1 MWSHEMWPGNHSLS
15 SLSKHPMDVSTL
27 TGCLWPDE
35 EGYGQHLSLIK
46 THRTKFHGKAEHR
59 RPGPERAR
67 GKSGMKSMV
76 LMSCVIPDNTTR
88 LGSPHLKTRRAIS
101 TLHDVR
107 GESWVLV
114 SCRMSTWVG
123 SPFFITPWVL
133 SLHFLALTPYLLTP
147 SDHQKRGDQLSPNPW
162 DWLIPEKMQLKKL
175 RSTLRGK
182 FRTVLQFHLL

>member
-1 MWSHEMWPGNHSLS
+1 MERQ
-15 SLSKHPMDVSTL
+15 K
-27 TGCLWPDE
+27 
-35 EGYGQHLSLIK
+35 
-46 THRTKFHGKAEHR
+46 EHR
-59 RPGPERAR
+59 KPGPERAR

-88 LGSPHLKTRRAIS
+88 LGSPHLKTGRAIS

-147 SDHQKRGDQLSPNPW
+147 SDQQKRGHSLPTDTVRSPEEGRPAFAKSLGLAHTRKNAVKKAEINIMRKILPYCTPVPFIINR
-162 DWLIPEKMQLKKL
+162 WLY
-175 RSTLRGK
+175 
-182 FRTVLQFHLL
+182 